1 MEPVV
6 SAIRMNPFAA
16 GILQLAVKDVLER
29 CGCREYAIDPE
40 TGDVDAQVAVNG
52 RESRFL
58 FLLHNPFLEVA
69 VTEPH
74 PALSQEEAY
83 QAADALAARAMRRLA
98 PASLCAAV
106 LAVLALLLPVCA
118 PLLTR

>member
-69 VTEPH
+69 VTEHH

-83 QAADALAARAMRRLA
+83 RAADALADRVMAFMSDEERI
-98 PASLCAAV
+98 S
-106 LAVLALLLPVCA
+106 ALLA
-118 PLLTR
+118 EGRARKEEG

>member
-6 SAIRMNPFAA
+6 SAMRMNPYAV
-16 GILQLAVKDVLER
+16 GILQLAVKDVLEEF
-29 CGCREYAIDPE
+29 GCREYAIDPE

-69 VTEPH
+69 VTGPH

-83 QAADALAARAMRRLA
+83 QAADALAGSVMAFMADEERV
-98 PASLCAAV
+98 S
-106 LAVLALLLPVCA
+106 ALLA
-118 PLLTR
+118 EGRARKEEG